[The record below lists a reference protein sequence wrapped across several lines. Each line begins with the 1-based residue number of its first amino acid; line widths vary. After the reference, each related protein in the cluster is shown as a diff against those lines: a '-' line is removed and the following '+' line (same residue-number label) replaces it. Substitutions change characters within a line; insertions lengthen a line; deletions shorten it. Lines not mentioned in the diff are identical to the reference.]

1 MIEIKGKEAGY
12 SDKVAEFLNY
22 LYSDELFVATN
33 EAQVDISILG
43 EEITSQSSTSDM
55 DPNWLRF
62 SDMDYFCIKYP
73 NPDSDL
79 TIEGDTFQDVYN
91 KILSGMVPD
100 VDAAL
105 AELDEKYNAA
115 LDAAVAEGKVNL
127 EDYIDPDISEKMKWV
142 K

>member
-1 MIEIKGKEAGY
+1 MKALTPFY
-12 SDKVAEFLNY
+12 C
-22 LYSDELFVATN
+22 FVFY
-33 EAQVDISILG
+33 
-43 EEITSQSSTSDM
+43 
-55 DPNWLRF
+55 R
-62 SDMDYFCIKYP
+62 
-73 NPDSDL
+73 
-79 TIEGDTFQDVYN
+79 DTFQDVYN

>member
-1 MIEIKGKEAGY
+1 
-12 SDKVAEFLNY
+12 
-22 LYSDELFVATN
+22 
-33 EAQVDISILG
+33 
-43 EEITSQSSTSDM
+43 
-55 DPNWLRF
+55 
-62 SDMDYFCIKYP
+62 MDYFCIKYP